1 MIEAKPNDAELTAIA
16 TWLVRAGIAGKAETD
31 LLRYFCEKVTAA
43 GVAVS
48 RAVVAIDTLH
58 PVHEGRVFRWRS
70 DLGESEVREYG
81 RTTGDDEAARSWR
94 RSPFFHMLEAGLPSL
109 HRRLGPETDE
119 EFAIFREHRE
129 EGRTGWL
136 ALIDRFKPGAAI
148 GDMDCIYSAWSTDA
162 PGGFRAEEV
171 AALERL
177 VPALGL
183 AIKSASLARI
193 AETLVE
199 TYLGRDAGRRVLS
212 GRIERG
218 VADRIEAVL
227 WFSDL
232 RGYTAIAGSCAP
244 DEVLPL
250 LNDYAEAVISAVHE
264 AGGDVLKLI
273 GDGILAIFTS
283 ETCED
288 GPRCA
293 LAAERA
299 LRERVAAV
307 TARRA
312 EAGLPTT
319 EVYLGLHAG
328 EVFYG
333 NIGSH
338 ERLDFTVIGPAVNE
352 ASRIAAMCR
361 SAERDVLVSAAF
373 REAAAA
379 SEREALVSVGRY
391 ALRGVERPQELFTVD
406 RSVTRPAAPPECA
419 TSDADDVVSLG
430 AGTIAS
436 L

>member
-1 MIEAKPNDAELTAIA
+1 MNDAELTQIA
-16 TWLVRAGIAGKAETD
+16 TWLVRAGIAGKGEAD
-31 LLRYFCEKVTAA
+31 LLRFFCKKASEA
-43 GVAVS
+43 GIPLS

-70 DLGESEVREYG
+70 DLARESEVREYG
-81 RTTGDDEAARSWR
+81 RTSGDDEAGQSWR
-94 RSPFFHMLEAGLPSL
+94 RSPFFHMLENDLSSL

-119 EFAIFREHRE
+119 EFTIFREHRE

-136 ALIDRFKPGAAI
+136 ALVDRFKPGAAI
-148 GDMDCIYSAWSTDA
+148 GEMDCIYSAWSTDA
-162 PGGFRAEEV
+162 PGGFSDEEV

-183 AIKSASLARI
+183 ALKSASLARI

-232 RGYTAIAGSCAP
+232 RSYTAIAGSCAP

-273 GDGILAIFTS
+273 GDGVLAIFTA

-293 LAAERA
+293 LAAERS
-299 LRERVAAV
+299 LRERVAALN
-307 TARRA
+307 ARRL
-312 EAGLPTT
+312 EAGQPVT

-373 REAAAA
+373 RNA
-379 SEREALVSVGRY
+379 SNGLEREALVSVGRY
-391 ALRGVERPQELFTVD
+391 ALRGVERPQELFTLD
-406 RSVTRPAAPPECA
+406 RGVTLLDRAPLCAAPDGDAVAQADRESVT
-419 TSDADDVVSLG
+419 VL
-430 AGTIAS
+430 
-436 L
+436 